1 MPRDITV
8 TFEDGSTH
16 VYRGAPDGVTPE
28 QVAGRASKDFGK
40 AVAGLDGGRP
50 AASAPSGP
58 GQGSRARAQQAS
70 ANILGDTA
78 SNLVRG
84 TLRGAKD
91 VIDTGAEAL
100 AGGWDSLTG
109 GNEGARVRAM
119 NADGRAQYAQ
129 SLSGSG
135 IGGGAG
141 RLIGQTVATL
151 PIGGAVAAP
160 LKLAA
165 RAGVAP
171 SVLAPVAEA
180 VGSAGM
186 RTGLA
191 PTTLAGRA
199 GNMATRMAGGAI
211 NGGAS
216 AAMVDP
222 QSAGA
227 GAAVGAAL
235 PPVLKGAGLA
245 ARVGVGVARGVR
257 DAMSPTQVTAAR
269 ELADALGVSVDEL
282 PATIAQLRAAQ
293 TLVPGAKPTVAQ
305 ALPTPQSA
313 ILSRVVHDSPGGRVL
328 QQTLIDQEAARGA
341 ALGRVQPTAAGKTAG
356 DAAESLG
363 RTAADEA
370 GAWRDMLKQAA
381 RDQYNSPALQGVQLA
396 LPDKAAV
403 ADAVGKF
410 FPGQAFA
417 HAPGDLRSLAGRL
430 QTGEPVSIQ
439 EFDALRKLAGNRARD
454 LADSD
459 RTASAAW
466 GAVRGLFDDAEQA
479 AIAKSGA
486 LKPTGQGPFGP
497 VYGGLS
503 GDPENAVAHLLRT
516 GKGEVP
522 GAALHP
528 FAGPIDLVAGDAKM
542 GLKHIEA
549 HGRDQVLRGL
559 PGVLQ
564 DGAWYGKQA
573 TGPNR
578 TYLGDPANEA
588 VLRMEWDGSTK
599 QWMPT
604 AYERTA
610 KNRFPLETGRTTHWA
625 DAASGQSSPGNQAGI
640 GSLPDLEASF
650 QAFDHSLNPPPP
662 LRDPRRYTGA
672 LEGAVPAEAGQALAS
687 GRAVHAEKVRRFEQG
702 PFSYAWRTGGDGLPM
717 AQGAE
722 LGKRLVNGGSSQV
735 ADAQALKGAVL
746 ERGPTMQAARDYALA
761 DLIERSTNRDTGKVL
776 SSRLR
781 ANIDARAGMLQELL
795 TPQQWQALNALSDD
809 ASRATEAAGR
819 AVSGSKTYQSS
830 ANALRVGLLGSPALH
845 SFLQRIPKVGGYASA
860 IATGAAAK
868 VGEQKAERLAGLLAD
883 PTAAAEALQRLQ
895 PSPAGRAVR
904 GLLDMGD
911 NAWSDPLPLI
921 DISLGDLMRR
931 GGYRAAPLL
940 PAGGDR

>member
-186 RTGLA
+186 RTGLT

-199 GNMATRMAGGAI
+199 GNMAARMAGGAI

-245 ARVGVGVARGVR
+245 ARVGVGVARGAR

-356 DAAESLG
+356 EAAESLG

-417 HAPGDLRSLAGRL
+417 HAPGDLRSLVGRL
-430 QTGEPVSIQ
+430 QAEEPVSIQ

-466 GAVRGLFDDAEQA
+466 GAVRGLFDDAERA
-479 AIAKSGA
+479 AIAKSSAPKPGGA
-486 LKPTGQGPFGP
+486 TLEAGRTASAADGAAARPP
-497 VYGGLS
+497 S
-503 GDPENAVAHLLRT
+503 GDPAA
-516 GKGEVP
+516 EV
-522 GAALHP
+522 
-528 FAGPIDLVAGDAKM
+528 
-542 GLKHIEA
+542 
-549 HGRDQVLRGL
+549 
-559 PGVLQ
+559 GV
-564 DGAWYGKQA
+564 
-573 TGPNR
+573 
-578 TYLGDPANEA
+578 
-588 VLRMEWDGSTK
+588 
-599 QWMPT
+599 
-604 AYERTA
+604 
-610 KNRFPLETGRTTHWA
+610 
-625 DAASGQSSPGNQAGI
+625 
-640 GSLPDLEASF
+640 PDLEASF
-650 QAFDHSLNPPPP
+650 RAFDRSLNP
-662 LRDPRRYTGA
+662 RRYVDPLAGA
-672 LEGAVPAEAGQALAS
+672 MPADAGQALAS
-687 GRAVHAEKVRRFEQG
+687 GRALHAEKVRRFEQG

-781 ANIDARAGMLQELL
+781 ANIDARAGMLKELL
-795 TPQQWQALNALSDD
+795 TPQQWQALNALADD

-830 ANALRVGLLGSPALH
+830 ANALRVGLLGSPALQ
-845 SFLQRIPKVGGYASA
+845 SGLERLPGGRYLAA
-860 IATGAAAK
+860 GAAAMAR
-868 VGEQKAERLAGLLAD
+868 GASEQKAERLAGLLAD
-883 PTAAAEALQRLQ
+883 PAAAAEALQRLQ